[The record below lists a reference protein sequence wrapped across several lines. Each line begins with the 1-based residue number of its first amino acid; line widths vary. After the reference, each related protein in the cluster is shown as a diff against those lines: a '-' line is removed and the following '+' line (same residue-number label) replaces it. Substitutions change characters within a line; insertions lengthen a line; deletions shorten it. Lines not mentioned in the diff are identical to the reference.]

1 MGGGTTHRIQWTST
15 GVESVQI
22 QVLLNTGEYSRV
34 NFPLYIIPNRGR
46 YYDWTIPADN
56 PDLINSHSRI
66 KITEYLGE
74 AEAVSNEF
82 NIYIGPQ

>member
-15 GVESVQI
+15 GVGEVQI
-22 QVLLNTGEYSRV
+22 QVLLNTGQYSRV
-34 NFPLYIIPNRGR
+34 NFPLYIIPNKGR
-46 YYDWTIPADN
+46 YYDWTIPTDN

-74 AEAVSNEF
+74 AMAESNEF
-82 NIYIGPQ
+82 TIYIGPQ